1 MSSTARAPRS
11 RVLDLVPGLVPG
23 LVAGLATALLLAC
36 GPTGPGGTGGDGG
49 GGSGSPDSGGG
60 SGSGFPDSGGGGGG
74 GGADAMAC
82 ATMPHKAEAAP
93 LDMYLMVDQSGSMQ
107 GDKWTAV
114 TTALKTFV
122 QQPNLSG
129 FSVGL
134 QYFGI
139 NGPSCPL
146 TCTTNTDCG
155 AGNLCLSNLCLCLTA
170 GADSCDAAVYATPD
184 VEIAPLP
191 GAASALVASINAHS
205 ASTGTPTSA
214 ALQGAI
220 DHARAWAQAH
230 PSHVV
235 VDVLA
240 TDGDPAACDTDLGH
254 INAIAAAGLNGNPK
268 VLTFVIGVGGSLGA
282 LNGIAAAGGTGQAFI
297 VDTSGNVG
305 QQFLDALNTIRG
317 NALGCRY
324 SIPVPT
330 MGQPD
335 YANVSVTYTPTGGSA
350 QAIPRVQDQAACPVS
365 GAGWYYDDNANPA
378 QIILCTS
385 TCGTV
390 SADLTGQVDIFTPCE
405 VIVN

>member
-1 MSSTARAPRS
+1 
-11 RVLDLVPGLVPG
+11 VLG
-23 LVAGLATALLLAC
+23 LVAGLAAGLLLAC
-36 GPTGPGGTGGDGG
+36 GPTGPGGGGGGGGGDGG
-49 GGSGSPDSGGG
+49 GGGGSDVDSSTGGG
-60 SGSGFPDSGGGGGG
+60 GGGDSNTGGGG

-82 ATMPHKAEAAP
+82 ASMPHKAEAAP
-93 LDMYLMVDQSGSMQ
+93 LDMYVMLDQSGSMQ
-107 GDKWTAV
+107 GAKWTSV
-114 TTALKTFV
+114 TTALKSFV

-134 QYFGI
+134 QYFGLR
-139 NGPSCPL
+139 GPACPL
-146 TCTTNTDCG
+146 TCNTSPDCG
-155 AGNLCLSNLCLCLTA
+155 TGNLCVQNVCLCLSSA
-170 GADSCDAAVYATPD
+170 ADSCTAADYAHPD

-191 GAASALVASINAHS
+191 AASSALVTSINAHS

-220 DHARAWAQAH
+220 DHAKAWATAH
-230 PSHVV
+230 PSDVV

-240 TDGDPAACDTDLGH
+240 TDGNPEACDTDLTH

-268 VLTFVIGVGGSLGA
+268 VLTFVIGVGTSLSA
-282 LNGIAAAGGTGQAFI
+282 LNGIAQAGGTNQAFI
-297 VDTSGNVG
+297 VDTTGNIG

-330 MGQPD
+330 TGMPD
-335 YANVSVTYTPTGGSA
+335 YANVTVTYTPTTGGA
-350 QAIPRVQDQAACPVS
+350 QTIPHVPDVASCPAT
-365 GAGWYYDDNANPA
+365 GAGWYYDNNTTPT
-378 QIILCTS
+378 QIILCTNEC
-385 TCGTV
+385 TKV